1 MDGVWI
7 PIIACLALALVLSLL
22 FWFRHKTRAEM
33 QATIRTALEK
43 GQELSPEIIDRLGTP
58 KPPKDKDLRTSLVY
72 FALAISL
79 VGFGLGIPED
89 DEEVLQVMMGFASF
103 PLSLGIAYLTMWLY
117 SGRKS

>member
-7 PIIACLALALVLSLL
+7 PIIGFLALALVLSLF

-58 KPPKDKDLRTSLVY
+58 KPRRDKDLRTSLVY
-72 FALAISL
+72 FAIAVSL
-79 VGFGLGIPED
+79 VGFGMGIPD
-89 DEEVLQVMMGFASF
+89 DDEVLQIFMGFSAF